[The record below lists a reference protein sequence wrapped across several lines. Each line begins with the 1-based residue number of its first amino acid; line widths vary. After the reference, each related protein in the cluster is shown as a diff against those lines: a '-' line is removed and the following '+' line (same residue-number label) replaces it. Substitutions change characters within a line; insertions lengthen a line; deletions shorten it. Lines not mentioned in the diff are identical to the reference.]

1 MFRGDFTFIE
11 TIMKICFVVRS
22 VYSQLLTY
30 TTTHLA
36 YEAHRRGHHVTYTTV
51 NSFSYSDDQQRVR
64 ATLVSPGEESFKTR
78 FDFLEA
84 LKGDHA
90 ERKEECLSD
99 YDVVFLRYN
108 PNESDAVSDKSRNP
122 AVEFGRLLKLHGV
135 LVVNDP
141 SGLSKAASKMYLSSF
156 PAEIRARTLITR
168 STHKIKEFLR
178 ELRKPAIIKP
188 LSGYGGQ
195 DVFFLKNPKEIN
207 INQII
212 STVAKNGYVMA
223 QEYIPAVKKGDK
235 RLLMMNGSPIFCGR
249 RAAIYR
255 RMSPKGDI
263 RSNIHVGGTRKTVEF
278 TEVEAAIAEAIRPK
292 LVADGLYF
300 VGADIVG
307 NKLLEI
313 NVFCPG
319 GINNINELY
328 NINVGQA
335 VIEDLEKRARI
346 YKTHYRGAEN
356 LSVAKAV

>member
-1 MFRGDFTFIE
+1 
-11 TIMKICFVVRS
+11 MKICFVVRS

-36 YEAHRRGHHVTYTTV
+36 YEAYRRGHHVTYTTV
-51 NSFSYSDDQQRVR
+51 NSFSFSDDTQKVR
-64 ATLVSPGEESFKTR
+64 ATLVSPGNGPFRTR
-78 FDFLEA
+78 ADFLEA
-84 LKGDHA
+84 LKGDEA
-90 ERKEECLSD
+90 EREEGTLSD

-108 PNESDAVSDKSRNP
+108 PNESDSERDKSKNP
-122 AVEFGRLLKLHGV
+122 AVEFGRLLKQHGV

-141 SGLSKAASKMYLSSF
+141 TGLSKAASKMYLSSF
-156 PAEIRARTLITR
+156 PSSIRAKTLITR
-168 STHKIKEFLR
+168 STYKIKEFLK
-178 ELRKPAIIKP
+178 ELRRPAIIKP
-188 LSGYGGQ
+188 LSGFGGQ
-195 DVFFLKNPKEIN
+195 DVFFLKNPKEVN

-235 RLLMMNGSPIFCGR
+235 RLLLLNGSPIFVGR

-278 TEVEAAIAEAIRPK
+278 TEVEANIAEKIRSK

-313 NVFCPG
+313 NIFCPG

-328 NINVGQA
+328 NINVGQT
-335 VIEDLEKRARI
+335 VIEDLEKRARVW
-346 YKTHYRGAEN
+346 KTHYRTTDLAM
-356 LSVAKAV
+356 VKVV